1 MKYALY
7 DFLDANSVNIIKKWA
22 AGLQKA
28 ERGKLR
34 EKIDK
39 LAMHGDAL
47 HPHMLSDTAVPGIQ
61 KLRVQGGVKLRPL
74 LCKGPVEVASEYTL
88 LLGAKEVGSKWSPKD
103 APNTANHNKKAVA
116 ADTTSRRS
124 KHERFSK

>member
-7 DFLDANSVNIIKKWA
+7 DFLDSNSVNMIKQWA
-22 AGLQKA
+22 DGLQKA

-47 HPHMLSDTAVPGIQ
+47 HPHMLSDSGVAGIQ

-74 LCKGPVEVASEYTL
+74 LCKGPVALHTEYTL
-88 LLGAKEVGSKWSPKD
+88 LMGAKEIGSKWSPKD
-103 APNTANHNKKAVA
+103 APSTANQNKKAVA
-116 ADTTSRRS
+116 LDAIARRK
-124 KHERFSK
+124 KHERIS